1 MQLSQKFML
10 NKELTSITK
19 NWLYKKVSYS
29 RFPILDMTK
38 DLKVDG
44 SQSNL
49 NLKLKE
55 NNNCFL

>member
-1 MQLSQKFML
+1 ML

>member
-1 MQLSQKFML
+1 ML
-10 NKELTSITK
+10 NKELTSITE